1 MAANSMQVVCVL
13 SLTGSNSK
21 DQKGSGAAD
30 IEVRKKAYEELKKVC
45 GCLKTELTHIQFE
58 KLDFGETE
66 VLDRFYNA
74 DVAVVDLSVPVQQS
88 ALFYHIGV
96 RESMGMPETVILL
109 HDTDPEFTLSVKVGR
124 Q

>member
-1 MAANSMQVVCVL
+1 LYSIFIS
-13 SLTGSNSK
+13 SLK
-21 DQKGSGAAD
+21 AD
-30 IEVRKKAYEELKKVC
+30 
-45 GCLKTELTHIQFE
+45 LTHIQFE

-66 VLDRFYNA
+66 VLDRFYNS

-109 HDTDPEFTLSVKVGR
+109 HDTDPEFTLSVKVIDFSFIEL
-124 Q
+124 